1 MDRRQSLIRATA
13 LCQMLLDELE
23 RLNGEAFASEEFVVE
38 LRELCERGHAEL
50 KRAAA
55 PARDP

>member
-1 MDRRQSLIRATA
+1 
-13 LCQMLLDELE
+13 MLLAELE
-23 RLNGEAFASEEFVVE
+23 SLGADGFASDEFVVE